1 MTSGHMMNGSLEC
14 SKKDLGGRLWE
25 TKVSKHQDGNTVGD
39 SIVTAAGVI
48 HSKGQR
54 VAGLTADITQEKLVQ
69 AGVDGP
75 VAFATAMLK
84 R

>member
-1 MTSGHMMNGSLEC
+1 MTSGCVMNGSLEC
-14 SKKDLGGRLWE
+14 SKKNLGGRLWE
-25 TKVSKHQDGNTVGD
+25 TEVSKHQDSNAVGD
-39 SIVTAAGVI
+39 SIVTATGVI

-69 AGVDGP
+69 TGVDGP